1 MIGHGTRIRG
11 DVASSDPV
19 EIRGT
24 LEGDCQTSAHCI
36 VREGARV
43 LGNIEAASLVV
54 AGEVEAGLLRAEK
67 VEVRASARVV
77 ATIQARVVAIE
88 DGALYKGDVQMEGS
102 PAASGPVFFKEQR
115 KGEGAGPSRA

>member
-1 MIGHGTRIRG
+1 
-11 DVASSDPV
+11 
-19 EIRGT
+19 
-24 LEGDCQTSAHCI
+24 
-36 VREGARV
+36 V